1 MMFHHAKHNVSI
13 KYWTIMYFV
22 ALSVLFPESVLNWF
36 SDRAD
41 GIVAKFSSSIACHA
55 CANYLKQN
63 DNGTTQI
70 WKLWREFWYC
80 HGLWCYTSI
89 LATVLLCGDSSL
101 TIGTQVRQSVPE
113 NPWNPPKL
121 FFIPAPLLLLMY
133 IGVIAR
139 RARGIRELSNVTCH
153 QSEGKWFFLES
164 KSKKMRFIRWSRWQ
178 WVSSI

>member
-70 WKLWREFWYC
+70 WKLGENSDIAMASGAIPQFWQLYC
-80 HGLWCYTSI
+80 YVEIQVWLLELKLGNQYLKILGILPNSFLYQPLSYYWCT
-89 LATVLLCGDSSL
+89 
-101 TIGTQVRQSVPE
+101 
-113 NPWNPPKL
+113 
-121 FFIPAPLLLLMY
+121 
-133 IGVIAR
+133 
-139 RARGIRELSNVTCH
+139 
-153 QSEGKWFFLES
+153 
-164 KSKKMRFIRWSRWQ
+164 
-178 WVSSI
+178 